1 MLKIYADRQLSFADY
16 LLPEALAKNPLLTK
30 VDTILT
36 DNPELLNPLVSAYQK
51 DRKEKEIDHNFGR
64 PTVALETFIRLL
76 LLKYL
81 HKNCDLREVEN
92 RTKTDLAWKAF
103 AKLST
108 DAKVPDFTTLNKWE
122 LFFDEE
128 IIRQLHDKLISYCEE
143 QKLVKGRVFRTD
155 TTVTEANIHYP
166 TDASLLKDVARVIT
180 RTVQKIK
187 TKVKQKI
194 AFRSRMKAINN
205 KVYGFAKV
213 LKNRTNQAKANAKKL
228 TKEIAALVKKVL
240 AEAET
245 VSKEPLDFIDPL
257 SIGLTIALSEQVTLG
272 KKLLDQTMDV
282 LADKKIKDRIVS
294 FFQPKMRPIVKGKVG
309 KPVEFGKKIEISEAE
324 HNIITDYQIHTGNPN
339 DAEVFLQGV
348 KRHKK
353 RFQRPPRLV
362 ATDRGGWSQ
371 ENVDKLKTMGVK
383 QVSIPQR
390 GNKTKQRMRTER
402 SDWFKAGQRW
412 RAGGEG
418 KISWLKRTFGMGK
431 SRAKTERGFDTG
443 VGMSVLACNL
453 KQITKIA

>member
-166 TDASLLKDVARVIT
+166 TDASL
-180 RTVQKIK
+180 
-187 TKVKQKI
+187 
-194 AFRSRMKAINN
+194 
-205 KVYGFAKV
+205 
-213 LKNRTNQAKANAKKL
+213 
-228 TKEIAALVKKVL
+228 
-240 AEAET
+240 
-245 VSKEPLDFIDPL
+245 
-257 SIGLTIALSEQVTLG
+257 
-272 KKLLDQTMDV
+272 
-282 LADKKIKDRIVS
+282 
-294 FFQPKMRPIVKGKVG
+294 
-309 KPVEFGKKIEISEAE
+309 
-324 HNIITDYQIHTGNPN
+324 
-339 DAEVFLQGV
+339 
-348 KRHKK
+348 
-353 RFQRPPRLV
+353 
-362 ATDRGGWSQ
+362 
-371 ENVDKLKTMGVK
+371 
-383 QVSIPQR
+383 
-390 GNKTKQRMRTER
+390 
-402 SDWFKAGQRW
+402 
-412 RAGGEG
+412 
-418 KISWLKRTFGMGK
+418 
-431 SRAKTERGFDTG
+431 
-443 VGMSVLACNL
+443 
-453 KQITKIA
+453 